1 MRTYSKHIILA
12 FLLLPS
18 VLFAQ
23 QEHPKIIAFF
33 KAIGNDS
40 MQEGT
45 IIAVKVTTPDGKEI
59 ESNIKITANDITTFQ
74 QMMEIARS
82 K

>member
-1 MRTYSKHIILA
+1 MNPMSLMQLQQRFQI
-12 FLLLPS
+12 F
-18 VLFAQ
+18 Q

>member
-1 MRTYSKHIILA
+1 MNPMSLMQLQQRFQI
-12 FLLLPS
+12 F
-18 VLFAQ
+18 Q

-40 MQEGT
+40 MKEGT

-59 ESNIKITANDITTFQ
+59 ESNIKITANDITTFKQ
-74 QMMEIARS
+74 IMDIAKNR
-82 K
+82 

>member
-1 MRTYSKHIILA
+1 MNPMS
-12 FLLLPS
+12 LLQLQQR
-18 VLFAQ
+18 FQIFQ

-40 MQEGT
+40 MQKGT

>member
-1 MRTYSKHIILA
+1 MNPMNLMQLQQRFKI
-12 FLLLPS
+12 F
-18 VLFAQ
+18 Q

-33 KAIGNDS
+33 KAIGKDS

-45 IIAVKVTTPDGKEI
+45 VIAVKVTTPDGKEI

-74 QMMEIARS
+74 QIMEVAKNR
-82 K
+82 